1 MHDYGLVS
9 IGSHTGVWLK
19 EELKKFNKKKNILI
33 EPVPYN
39 IVKLKEVTK
48 RLDNIVIEESAI
60 GDRNELVSFYHI
72 KRNSI
77 DKLKKHWASGIG
89 SFNKSHLLNHRN
101 KRFLISE
108 DDVEEIKINC
118 ISFENLKKKYAIKSI
133 EKLMLDVEGA
143 EFKILDSLNFTT
155 IKINE
160 IFFEK
165 KHFDG
170 YMKQGE
176 KFIKI
181 KKKLESY
188 NYVLKDVDR
197 ENILATLVK

>member
-39 IVKLKEVTK
+39 IVELKDTTK
-48 RLDNIVIEESAI
+48 EFDNIIIEESAI
-60 GDRNELVSFYHI
+60 SDRDELVSFYHI

-108 DDVEEIKINC
+108 DDIEEIKINC
-118 ISFENLKKKYAIKSI
+118 ISFENLKKKYTIKSI

-188 NYVLKDVDR
+188 NYVLKDVDE
-197 ENILATLVK
+197 ENISATLVK

>member
-39 IVKLKEVTK
+39 IVELKDTTK
-48 RLDNIVIEESAI
+48 EFDNIIIEESAI
-60 GDRNELVSFYHI
+60 SDRDELVSFYHI

-89 SFNKSHLLNHRN
+89 SFDKSHLLNHRN

-108 DDVEEIKINC
+108 DDIEEIKINC
-118 ISFENLKKKYAIKSI
+118 ISFENLKKKYTIKSI

-143 EFKILDSLNFTT
+143 EFKILDSIDLT
-155 IKINE
+155 KINIKQ

-176 KFIKI
+176 KYEKI
-181 KKKLESY
+181 KKKFEDCNY
-188 NYVLKDVDR
+188 NLIDIDK
-197 ENILATLVK
+197 ENVLATLVK

>member
-1 MHDYGLVS
+1 MQDYGLVS
-9 IGSHTGVWLK
+9 IGSHTGVWLN

-48 RLDNIVIEESAI
+48 GLDNIVIEESAI

-176 KFIKI
+176 KFTKV

-188 NYVLKDVDR
+188 NYVLKDVDG
-197 ENILATLVK
+197 ENISATLVK

>member
-1 MHDYGLVS
+1 MQDYGLVS
-9 IGSHTGVWLK
+9 IGSHTGVWLN

-48 RLDNIVIEESAI
+48 GLDNIVIEESAI

-197 ENILATLVK
+197 ENI

>member
-1 MHDYGLVS
+1 MQDYGLVS

-19 EELKKFNKKKNILI
+19 EELKRFDNKKNILI

-39 IVKLKEVTK
+39 IVELKDTIKEF
-48 RLDNIVIEESAI
+48 DNIILEESAI
-60 GDRNELVSFYHI
+60 SDRDELVSFYHI

-77 DKLKKHWASGIG
+77 GKLKKHWASGIG

-108 DDVEEIKINC
+108 DDIEEIKINC
-118 ISFENLKKKYAIKSI
+118 ISFENLKKKYTIKSI

-176 KFIKI
+176 KFTKV

-188 NYVLKDVDR
+188 NYVLKDVDG
-197 ENILATLVK
+197 ENISATLVK

>member
-39 IVKLKEVTK
+39 IVELKDTTK
-48 RLDNIVIEESAI
+48 GLENIIIEESAI
-60 GDRNELVSFYHI
+60 SDRDELVSFYHI

-89 SFNKSHLLNHRN
+89 SFDKSHLLNHRN

-108 DDVEEIKINC
+108 DDIEEIKINC
-118 ISFENLKKKYAIKSI
+118 ISFENLKKKYTIKSI

-170 YMKQGE
+170 YMKQSE

>member
-1 MHDYGLVS
+1 MQDYGLVS

-19 EELKKFNKKKNILI
+19 EELKRFDNKKNILI

-39 IVKLKEVTK
+39 IVELKDTIKEF
-48 RLDNIVIEESAI
+48 DNIILEESAI
-60 GDRNELVSFYHI
+60 SDRDELVSFYHI

-77 DKLKKHWASGIG
+77 GKLKKHWASGIG

-108 DDVEEIKINC
+108 DDIEEININC
-118 ISFENLKKKYAIKSI
+118 ISFESLKKKYTIKSI

-143 EFKILDSLNFTT
+143 EFKILNSLNLKT

-188 NYVLKDVDR
+188 NYNIKDVDE
-197 ENILATLVK
+197 ENISATLAK

>member
-39 IVKLKEVTK
+39 IVELKDTTK
-48 RLDNIVIEESAI
+48 EFDNIIIEESAI
-60 GDRNELVSFYHI
+60 SDRDELVSFYHI

-108 DDVEEIKINC
+108 DDIEEIKINC
-118 ISFENLKKKYAIKSI
+118 ISFENLKKKYTIKSI